1 MKLQCNSYA
10 IVNQKLCLFQR
21 KNQLNELRISVR
33 SEQSV
38 LSIQLFDG
46 LHVLIG
52 KQEVKDIHVLFHA
65 IFVS

>member
-1 MKLQCNSYA
+1 MQLQCNSYA

-52 KQEVKDIHVLFHA
+52 K
-65 IFVS
+65 

>member
-1 MKLQCNSYA
+1 MPLQCNSYA